1 MKMLVDIKTIFLFL
15 TTQLFI
21 EISNTQYNIVRR
33 NPFKQLSQTLK
44 TLREEECE
52 GSVISLQCP
61 EDTKV
66 R

>member
-1 MKMLVDIKTIFLFL
+1 MLLDIKSIFLFL

-21 EISNTQYNIVRR
+21 EISNTQYNIVRI
-33 NPFKQLSQTLK
+33 NPFKKLSETLK

-52 GSVISLQCP
+52 GSVVSLQCP